1 MDNTGGRCKQAGLRK
16 WLLTFGLFLGLVGL
30 CQAQKTDTLYLFNGD
45 RVIGEVKEL
54 RFEIL
59 TFSTKAAGTIRVKW
73 HYVTGLKSDKLYEI
87 TMEDGSVY
95 YGSLD
100 SSSIDNNIFQLIP
113 GLKQSFDLHEIT
125 VLVPIKRTF
134 KSRIDGNVDLGF
146 SYTKASDVRNLN
158 LGFTLKYRAHDNLF
172 QINYELINTLTG
184 SDGQTAR
191 KQDLRTFYDKY
202 FSHKWIFRSYATFE
216 QNSELGLESR
226 FNLGPALGY
235 HFVASGKSDI
245 VFLGGPQYS
254 YETPLDDEPVRHNL
268 EGRFTG
274 TVKFFRVIDPE
285 LDIFFSVSYIPSF
298 NIPGRYRTTTDAN
311 AKIELL
317 SNLFLKITFY
327 QTFDSDPVAEAAA
340 NDDYGV
346 TTTFSYSF

>member
-1 MDNTGGRCKQAGLRK
+1 MRK
-16 WLLTFGLFLGLVGL
+16 LILTFGLLFGLFGISN
-30 CQAQKTDTLYLFNGD
+30 AQKTDTLYLYNGD
-45 RVIGEVKEL
+45 RLIGEVKEL

-73 HYVTGLKSDKLYEI
+73 HYVTGLISDKLYEI

-100 SSSIDNNIFQLIP
+100 SGAIDNNIFQLIP
-113 GLKQSFDLHEIT
+113 GLKESFDLHEIT
-125 VLVPIKRTF
+125 ILVPIKRTF

-158 LGFTLKYRAHDNLF
+158 FGFLFKYRAHDSRVEV
-172 QINYELINTLTG
+172 NYDLINTITG

-191 KQDLRTFYDKY
+191 KQDLRMVYDNY
-202 FSHKWIFRSYATFE
+202 FSHKWIFRSFATFE

-235 HFVASGKSDI
+235 QVISSGKSDI
-245 VFLGGPQYS
+245 ILFGGPQYS
-254 YETPLDDEPVRHNL
+254 YETPLDDEPTRHNL

-274 TVKFFRVIDPE
+274 TAKFYRVIDPE
-285 LDIFFSVSYIPSF
+285 LDIYISLSYIPSF

-311 AKIELL
+311 ARIELL
-317 SNLFLKITFY
+317 SDFFLKVTFY

-340 NDDYGV
+340 NDDYGI
-346 TTTFSYSF
+346 TTTLSYSF